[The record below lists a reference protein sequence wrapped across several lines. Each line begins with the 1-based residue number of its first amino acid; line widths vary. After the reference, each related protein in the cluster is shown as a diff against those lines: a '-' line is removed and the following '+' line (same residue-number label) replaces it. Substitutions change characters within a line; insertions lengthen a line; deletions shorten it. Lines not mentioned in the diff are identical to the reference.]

1 MTGGQPVAH
10 PAGLVPQAGLVHD
23 VGGRAEAFGEVT
35 DSDAAD
41 GQFPVR
47 RDGTVLGKERE
58 QIGGRVGGHVPAP

>member
-1 MTGGQPVAH
+1 MTRGQPVLH
-10 PAGLVPQAGLVHD
+10 PAGLVPQACLVHD
-23 VGGRAEAFGEVT
+23 VGGCPEVFGEVT

-41 GQFPVR
+41 GQFAVG